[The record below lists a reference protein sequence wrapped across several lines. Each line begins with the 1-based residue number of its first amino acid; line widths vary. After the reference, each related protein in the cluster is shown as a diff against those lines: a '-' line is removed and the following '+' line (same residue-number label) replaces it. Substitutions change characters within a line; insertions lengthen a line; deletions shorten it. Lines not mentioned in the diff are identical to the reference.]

1 MLVLFQIQFPMQKKI
16 LNDPNLYVKK
26 ANKIP
31 VNVTAPTPEITAPT
45 PESTISMT
53 EQPGEDIEIG
63 IKRWAKKLAAKSTG
77 STASLLAETPAVS
90 I

>member
-1 MLVLFQIQFPMQKKI
+1 MQKKI

-26 ANKIP
+26 ANRLQIAI
-31 VNVTAPTPEITAPT
+31 TAPTPELTAPT

-63 IKRWAKKLAAKSTG
+63 IKRWTKKLAAKSTG
-77 STASLLAETPAVS
+77 STASLLAETPVVS